1 MPGVRLVCDSTADLS
16 TAQREAGRILV
27 VPLKVIFG
35 DEVLVDGVD
44 IDAGRFYARMRRE
57 DRNPT
62 TSQPAPAE
70 FEAAFREAAA
80 DGSSVVCTT
89 LSAGMSG
96 TYGAAVQARE
106 ALPDLDIHV
115 VDTRTVSIGHNAVVG
130 AATEAVAAGG
140 SAAEVVEVIR
150 GVIAR
155 QRSIFTVDTL
165 EYLRRGGRIGGAR
178 ALLGSVLSIKPVL
191 QVHDGRIEPHD
202 RVRTFHR
209 ALDRIASEVIAATG
223 ETGERARVVLGHAD
237 RLADCRAL
245 ADRVRDHCDREPEI
259 IPIGPIV
266 GCHAGPGTVAL
277 SFHLPDAAAG
287 QPPGHG
293 PAVPARR

>member
-16 TAQREAGRILV
+16 TARREAGRILV

-44 IDAGRFYARMRRE
+44 IDADRFYARMRAE

-62 TSQPAPAE
+62 TSQPTPAE

-89 LSAGMSG
+89 LSAEMSG
-96 TYGAAVQARE
+96 THGAAVQARE
-106 ALPDLDIHV
+106 ALPGLEIHV
-115 VDTRTVSIGHNAVVG
+115 VDTRTVAIGHNAIV
-130 AATEAVAAGG
+130 AAAAEAVAAGLT
-140 SAAEVVEVIR
+140 AARVVELIR
-150 GVIAR
+150 DIIAR

-191 QVHDGRIEPHD
+191 QVRDGRIEPHD
-202 RVRTFHR
+202 RVRTFQR
-209 ALDRIASEVIAATG
+209 ALDRIASEVIAASG
-223 ETGERARVVLGHAD
+223 ETGRRARVVLGHAD

-259 IPIGPIV
+259 IAIGPIV
-266 GCHAGPGTVAL
+266 GCHAGPGTVGL
-277 SFHLPDAAAG
+277 SFHLPRIGAGRADTGRSAAPSRG
-287 QPPGHG
+287 
-293 PAVPARR
+293 